1 MFGYVRAFKPYLR
14 VCEYETYQAI
24 YCGLCKQMAKQTGQV
39 SRYTLSYD
47 MTFLAVMNMSVNDIP
62 VKARRERCPIH
73 PVKKQLSVYENEG
86 LEYPTDA
93 AAILV
98 HYKLIDSIYD
108 GGAVER
114 GASSAALSLLKKGYK
129 SAKKR
134 YPDLDKQIAMQ
145 MKRQMK
151 IERNKEVSIDIA
163 CDPTAKMLEAVF
175 EHLSCNEGKKAL
187 LKRFGYQLGR
197 FIYITDALD
206 DVKKDKPSGNY
217 NPLLLIKEVSKGGE
231 LLTENEYK
239 SITEYAEKAIRLTLG
254 ELAELFMELD
264 LKMYRATLD
273 NIIYVGLPNVF
284 EMVKKGKFDKE
295 KRCKEKEN
303 E

>member
-14 VCEYETYQAI
+14 VCEYDTYQAI

-62 VKARRERCPIH
+62 VKAKRERCPIH
-73 PVKKQLSVYENEG
+73 PIKKQLCVYENIG

-93 AAILV
+93 AALLI
-98 HYKLIDSIYD
+98 HYKLTD
-108 GGAVER
+108 GICDGDIIER
-114 GASSAALSLLKKGYK
+114 GASRTALSLLKNGYRG
-129 SAKKR
+129 AKKR
-134 YPDLDKQIAMQ
+134 YPALDKQIALQ

-151 IERNKEVSIDIA
+151 LERDKEASLDIA

-175 EHLSCNEGKKAL
+175 ELLSYDERKRAL
-187 LKRFGYQLGR
+187 LKKFGYQLGR

-206 DVKKDKPSGNY
+206 DAGKDKQDGNY
-217 NPLLLIKEVSKGGE
+217 NPLLLAKGVSKSRKP
-231 LLTENEYK
+231 LTVNEYK
-239 SITEYAEKAIRLTLG
+239 IITEYAENAVRLTLG
-254 ELAELFMELD
+254 ELAEQFMELD